1 MRIVTT
7 WPSYHILVGF
17 WLGGYVFWV
26 QEFQAPTYQQVV
38 KKAFKD
44 YLNDFVKLFY
54 DDFIEFNDFTTQLP
68 KLQHCLDK
76 YYELKISL
84 NLKNVNSLSSQE

>member
-1 MRIVTT
+1 
-7 WPSYHILVGF
+7 LVGF

-26 QEFQAPTYQQVV
+26 WEFQAPTYQQAV

-44 YLNDFVKLFY
+44 YLNDFVKLLY

-84 NLKNVNSLSSQE
+84 NLKNVNSLSSQEWF